1 MVDALAGWVE
11 GSGQLIYVAAPLFTV
26 AVAVLPIP
34 AEIPA
39 VLNGM
44 VFGPIWGSLVT
55 WISALIG
62 AQISFELARRF
73 GRPLGERLLPRRVL
87 ARADGLVE
95 SAGWPALL
103 VLRLTP
109 TVAFTAVNW
118 ASGLT
123 RLPRTRFV
131 WTTAV
136 GILPGAVAFTTT
148 GAGLLALLGGS
159 GPAALAF
166 YGVMGILVLASIV
179 LMCLPRV
186 RPHL

>member
-1 MVDALAGWVE
+1 MFDSIVAWIE
-11 GSGQLIYVAAPLFTV
+11 GSGSLIYALAPLFTV
-26 AVAVLPIP
+26 VVAILPIP
-34 AEIPA
+34 AELPA

-44 VFGPIWGSLVT
+44 VFGPVWGSLVT

-73 GRPLGERLLPRRVL
+73 GRPLSQRLLPRRML
-87 ARADGLVE
+87 ARADGMVE

-103 VLRLTP
+103 VLRLIP

-123 RLPRTRFV
+123 TMARARFV

-148 GAGLLALLGGS
+148 GAGFLAILRGS
-159 GPAALAF
+159 GAAELAF
-166 YGVMGILVLASIV
+166 YGLLAALALATLLLICS
-179 LMCLPRV
+179 PRF